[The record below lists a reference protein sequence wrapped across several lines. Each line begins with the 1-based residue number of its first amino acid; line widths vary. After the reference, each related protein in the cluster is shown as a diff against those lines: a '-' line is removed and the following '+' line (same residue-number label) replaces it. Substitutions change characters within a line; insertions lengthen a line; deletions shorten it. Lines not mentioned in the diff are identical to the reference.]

1 MALSSPP
8 RIARIEPLPVRV
20 PRDREKARGTAGS
33 PTELGEVAGAYRW
46 SDVVNALYPT
56 ALETALVKV
65 TLNDGTYGWGE
76 AQAPLAPRVAAVIIE
91 DLLAPVLVGEAF
103 DGTPQTIE
111 RLWSRQY
118 HTMRVRGQTGGFMLD
133 AISGVDLALWDL
145 AGKLQWKPVAR
156 LIAPE
161 GTRTQVRTYLT
172 GLAGP
177 DEQTKIRSALDGL
190 AAGFG
195 LFKVYHD
202 SDAGALLHCVDA
214 LQPHLEGKAD
224 LAVDALWRL
233 RLPEDEPLLRELDT
247 RSLRWLECPF
257 PPEEHSMHLAFAR
270 EYSTPLALGETYR
283 TVHELNPFLESGAVR
298 VLQPDL
304 GRCGITGALRIA
316 REAAV
321 RSIPICPHVSIAFGP
336 QIAAA
341 IHVSAALANVDC
353 CEYNPSVFEASNRF
367 LAEPLRF
374 ASAAYVVPEAPGLGV
389 EVIERDLTS
398 QGERRRI
405 VRAGAPLG

>member
-1 MALSSPP
+1 MALSEAP

-33 PTELGEVAGAYRW
+33 PTRLGQVAGAYRW
-46 SDVVNALYPT
+46 SDVVDALYPT

-65 TLNDGTYGWGE
+65 TLSDGTYGWGE
-76 AQAPLAPRVAAVIIE
+76 AQAPLAPRVPAVIIE

-118 HTMRVRGQTGGFMLD
+118 QTMRVRGQTGGFMLD
-133 AISGVDLALWDL
+133 AISGIDLALWDL
-145 AGKLQWKPVAR
+145 AGKLQRKPVAR
-156 LIAPE
+156 LIAPDD
-161 GTRTQVRTYLT
+161 TRTEVPAYLS
-172 GLAGP
+172 GLPGAG
-177 DEQTKIRSALDGL
+177 EQARIRSALDGL
-190 AAGFG
+190 AAGFQ

-202 SDAGALLHCVDA
+202 SDAGALLRFIDA
-214 LQPHLEGKAD
+214 LQQHVAGKAD
-224 LAVDALWRL
+224 IAVDALWRL
-233 RLPEDEPLLRELDT
+233 RLPEDDLLLRELDA

-257 PPEEHSMHLAFAR
+257 PPEEHSMHLDFAR
-270 EYSTPLALGETYR
+270 EYSTPLALGESYR
-283 TVHELNPFLESGAVR
+283 TLHELRPFLDSGAAR

-304 GRCGITGALRIA
+304 GRCGITGTLRIA

-321 RSIPICPHVSIAFGP
+321 GSIPICPHVSIAFGP

-341 IHVSAALANVDC
+341 IHVSAALPNVDC

-374 ASAAYVVPEAPGLGV
+374 ASASYVLPEAPGLGV
-389 EVIERDLTS
+389 EVLERDLRCT
-398 QGERRRI
+398 
-405 VRAGAPLG
+405 VMLLP